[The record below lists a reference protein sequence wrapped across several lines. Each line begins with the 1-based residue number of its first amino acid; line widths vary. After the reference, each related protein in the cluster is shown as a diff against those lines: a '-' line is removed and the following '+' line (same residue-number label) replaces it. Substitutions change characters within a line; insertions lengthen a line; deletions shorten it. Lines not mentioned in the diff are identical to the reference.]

1 MESVAA
7 ILTFSAPRGLCR
19 LLLMKKLILTFTACA
34 LAQTSLAA
42 HAEASSVTVYG
53 VIDMS
58 MVYTSKVGPG
68 NNSRVSLDSGDAM
81 ASRIGFRG
89 KEDLGGGLSAIFQLE
104 NGFSA
109 DDGAMATPG
118 SLFDRKSVVGLAGRY
133 GTLTVGRQTDYLE
146 EIGQQYSSFQ
156 IFGGG
161 GVRAGHFNSL
171 DRLTGARTNNSVRF
185 DSVEFGGFS
194 GSLFYGFGEVAGKT
208 SAGQAFGVGANYRNG
223 NAGIGAAYYQSRLAA
238 DAIPASAGDTDL
250 KTFTLGASYQA
261 GPAKLFAAWSQV
273 RRPTQ
278 QALGSTGLVAI
289 TSATRANVFDV
300 GVNYA
305 LNAKLHLLASVIH
318 DRADLARAGAGATR
332 GHTTQLNLGVDY
344 FLSKRTDV
352 YAMASRQS
360 ASDVLNPGVI
370 STAYSSAPA
379 DDSSQN
385 VLRVG
390 LRHKF

>member
-1 MESVAA
+1 
-7 ILTFSAPRGLCR
+7 
-19 LLLMKKLILTFTACA
+19 MKKLVFTLSALGLLNASQCA
-34 LAQTSLAA
+34 QAQT
-42 HAEASSVTVYG
+42 SSVTVYG

-58 MVYTSKVGPG
+58 LVYTSKVGAG
-68 NNSRVSLDSGDAM
+68 NNSRVSVDSGDAM

-89 KEDLGGGLSAIFQLE
+89 REELGGGLAAIFQLE

-118 SLFDRKSVVGLAGRY
+118 SLFDRKSVVGLSGHV
-133 GTLTVGRQTDYLE
+133 GTLTIGRQTDYLE
-146 EIGQQYSSFQ
+146 EIGLQYSSFQ

-171 DRLTGARTNNSVRF
+171 DRLTGARTSNSLRF
-185 DSVEFGGFS
+185 DTAEMDGFT

-208 SAGQAFGVGANYRNG
+208 SAGQAFGVGANYRRG
-223 NAGIGAAYYQSRLAA
+223 NAGIGAAYYQSKLAA
-238 DAIPASAGDTDL
+238 DTPPSSAGDTDL

-278 QALGSTGLVAI
+278 QPLAASGLVAI

-300 GVNYA
+300 GVDYA
-305 LNAKLHLLASVIH
+305 MNARLHLLGSVIH
-318 DRADLARAGAGATR
+318 DRADLSRASGGATR
-332 GHTTQLNLGVDY
+332 GHTTQLNVGIDY
-344 FLSKRTDV
+344 FFSKRTDL

-370 STAYSSAPA
+370 SAAYSSAPA

-385 VLRVG
+385 VLRIG

>member
-1 MESVAA
+1 MKKR
-7 ILTFSAPRGLCR
+7 ILTLSLLVLANAAP
-19 LLLMKKLILTFTACA
+19 
-34 LAQTSLAA
+34 LAQARTQT
-42 HAEASSVTVYG
+42 SSVTVYG

-58 MVYTSKVGPG
+58 LVYASKVGAG

-89 KEDLGGGLSAIFQLE
+89 QEELGGGLAAIFQLE
-104 NGFSA
+104 TGFAA
-109 DDGAMATPG
+109 DDGTMATPG
-118 SLFDRKSVVGLAGRY
+118 TLFDRKSVVGLRGRD
-133 GTLTVGRQTDYLE
+133 GTLTLGRQTDYLE
-146 EIGQQYSSFQ
+146 EIGLQYSSFQ

-171 DRLTGARTNNSVRF
+171 DRLTGARTSNALRF
-185 DSVEFGGFS
+185 DTADIHGFT
-194 GSLFYGFGEVAGKT
+194 GSLFYGFGEVAGKN
-208 SAGQAFGVGANYRNG
+208 SAGQAFGVGANYHRG

-238 DAIPASAGDTDL
+238 DAPPSTAGATDL
-250 KTFTLGASYQA
+250 KTFTLGASYQV

-278 QALGSTGLVAI
+278 QALSASGLVAI

-305 LNAKLHLLASVIH
+305 LDARLHLLASVIH
-318 DRADLARAGAGATR
+318 DRAELARVSGGATR
-332 GHTTQLNLGVDY
+332 GHTMQLNLGVDY

-352 YAMASRQS
+352 YAMASHQA

-370 STAYSSAPA
+370 SAAYSSAPA

-385 VLRVG
+385 VVRIG
-390 LRHKF
+390 LRHRF